1 MTNNNLLIGTCG
13 TALSVIG
20 TATQT
25 NEILQNISL
34 VITIIGGII
43 TFIILPLLNWYQKS
57 KQDGKIDN
65 DELKDGIDIIVDGTE
80 KIKDEIDKKDNNKKE
95 G

>member
-1 MTNNNLLIGTCG
+1 MTTNNLLIGTCG
-13 TALSVIG
+13 TALSFIG
-20 TATQT
+20 AATQT
-25 NEILQNISL
+25 NEILQDISL
-34 VITIIGGII
+34 VITIIGGLI

-57 KQDGKIDN
+57 KQDGKIDK